1 MQKDGAPNSEKIAI
15 RISYTSIAVNVVLTV
30 FKLLAGL
37 LAHSGAMISDAV
49 HSASDVVSTLIVI
62 VGIRISSKESDGDH
76 PYGHE
81 RFECV
86 ASVLLAVMLGLTGL
100 GIGYSG
106 IRKIAGVDQGTL
118 VIPGRAAL
126 VAAIV
131 SVLLKEAMYWYTR
144 VGAKKINSTALM
156 ADAWHH
162 RSDALSSV
170 GSFAGILASR
180 AGFPV
185 MDPVAS
191 VLICGFILKAAVDIF
206 RDAAGK
212 MTDHATSP
220 EEQEKIRATIQ
231 SVEGVLQIDELKTRT
246 FGSRIFVDVEIG
258 VQGDLSLVE
267 AHAIAEEVHDRIE
280 AEYPTVK
287 HCMVH
292 ENPVI

>member
-1 MQKDGAPNSEKIAI
+1 MRKDGTVDSETIAM
-15 RISYTSIAVNVVLTV
+15 RISYTSIAVNVILTV

-37 LAHSGAMISDAV
+37 IAHSGAMVSDAV

-86 ASVLLAVMLGLTGL
+86 ASVILSVMLGLTGL
-100 GIGYSG
+100 GIGSAG
-106 IRKIAGVDQGTL
+106 IRKIASGDPGNLTVPGKL
-118 VIPGRAAL
+118 ALLAAVI
-126 VAAIV
+126 
-131 SVLLKEAMYWYTR
+131 SVFLKEGMYWYTR
-144 VGAKKINSTALM
+144 AGAKKIRSTALM

-185 MDPVAS
+185 MDPLAS
-191 VLICGFILKAAVDIF
+191 VLICGFILKAAFDIF
-206 RDAAGK
+206 RDAVGK

-220 EEQEKIRATIQ
+220 EQQKMIRETIER
-231 SVEGVLQIDELKTRT
+231 VEGVIRIDELKTRT
-246 FGSRIFVDVEIG
+246 FGSRIYVDVEIG
-258 VQGDLSLVE
+258 VQGDLPLVE

-280 AEYPTVK
+280 SEFPEVK

-292 ENPVI
+292 ENPV